1 MPLKNG
7 NRYDENTGNEIIS
20 CQGECMKL
28 KDKRRY
34 TRKPLKIEARYQ
46 DNNGNVLKGT
56 VRNISIGGVFIE
68 TPRPLERSEP
78 IHMTLDAVDVG
89 RVIDV
94 EGKVVR
100 CEPEKGM
107 GVEFIDQDNREIKKL
122 ISTMRKLDQACM
134 LALSRSA
141 FDTDY

>member
-1 MPLKNG
+1 
-7 NRYDENTGNEIIS
+7 
-20 CQGECMKL
+20 MK
-28 KDKRRY
+28 KDKRRF

-46 DNNGNVLKGT
+46 DKIGLVLKGT

-68 TPRPLERSEP
+68 TPRPLERGET

-100 CEPEKGM
+100 CVPEQGM
-107 GVEFIDQDNREIKKL
+107 GIEFLDQDNRDVKKL
-122 ISTMRKLDQACM
+122 ISTMRKLDQASL

-141 FDTDY
+141 FESDH